1 MFSLQKGAF
10 DFNIIKFDR
19 WLSRQDP
26 EYDFEAAT
34 HRGVAKSMSEYL
46 CEKYGNE
53 ADSMVTYLTENDD
66 LFETEFEF
74 AKD

>member
-1 MFSLQKGAF
+1 MFSLQKGAI
-10 DFNIIKFDR
+10 DFPILKFDR

-34 HRGVAKSMSEYL
+34 YRGVATSMNDYL
-46 CEKYGNE
+46 CSKYGDEGNR
-53 ADSMVTYLTENDD
+53 MVDYLTDNDD

-74 AKD
+74 A